1 MIKQLGGDITNSQ
14 EMVRWGV
21 LGVESKI
28 INTNSSHSLVKCDEY
43 GIDQPTITNDSE
55 MNDDVKIMMTT
66 DEHCDANLTPLDQGL
81 LLLTDIESTPTDS
94 SQGSRDHVTA
104 SFEHDETCRL

>member
-81 LLLTDIESTPTDS
+81 LLLLHRKFYFLLIHLMLAFFSCM
-94 SQGSRDHVTA
+94 
-104 SFEHDETCRL
+104 SFQV